1 MCNLDS
7 RCHGNDKDNF
17 SSVMD
22 HNRPKIG
29 LALGSGG
36 AKGLAHI
43 GIIKILKENN
53 IPIDFIAGSS
63 IGAMIGGCYAAS
75 GEIDEIKKVALK
87 ANSRMLFSLIDPVFS
102 RGGIVR
108 GEKIKKFFEQF
119 VNGID
124 INDCK
129 IPFVSVTTDLKNG
142 ETVVLEKGKLSE
154 AIRASISCPPF
165 FKPVEIESRALCDGG
180 LSMPVPV
187 DVVKKMGADIVI
199 AVNLDAY
206 QTSDIKKSGVVFF
219 KAAQRTIW
227 LLRHHL
233 SVSNIKSADIIIAP
247 QTGRMYWNK
256 FASGEKVIL
265 AGEEAARKILPKI
278 KMLIKEKTK

>member
-1 MCNLDS
+1 ME
-7 RCHGNDKDNF
+7 
-17 SSVMD
+17 
-22 HNRPKIG
+22 NRPKIG

-43 GIIKILKENN
+43 GIIKVLEENN

-63 IGAMIGGCYAAS
+63 IGAMVGGCYAAL
-75 GEIDEIKKVALK
+75 GEIDEIKKIALK
-87 ANSRMLFSLIDPVFS
+87 ANSRMLFSFIDPVFS
-102 RGGIVR
+102 RGGMVR

-142 ETVVLEKGKLSE
+142 ETVVLKEGKLSE
-154 AIRASISCPPF
+154 AIQASIACPPF
-165 FKPVEIESRALCDGG
+165 FKPVEIESRSLCDGG

-187 DVVKKMGADIVI
+187 EVVKKMGADIVI

-206 QTSDIKKSGVVFF
+206 QPSDIKKAGVVFF

-233 SVSNIKSADIIIAP
+233 SVSNIKSADFIIAP

-265 AGEEAARKILPKI
+265 AGEEAAREILPEI
-278 KMLIKEKTK
+278 QRLIREKTK